1 MLYLFYYNILQSIKI
16 YNTIKEIWR
25 KDCLIIAGKS
35 RYTLKEPKVTK
46 EQFKVSKNYAENV
59 SILCKHVEENFFS
72 PVN

>member
-35 RYTLKEPKVTK
+35 RYKNGAQRKEPGKQLLYDISGNIRSQSLTSTSGK
-46 EQFKVSKNYAENV
+46 ALQ
-59 SILCKHVEENFFS
+59 
-72 PVN
+72 